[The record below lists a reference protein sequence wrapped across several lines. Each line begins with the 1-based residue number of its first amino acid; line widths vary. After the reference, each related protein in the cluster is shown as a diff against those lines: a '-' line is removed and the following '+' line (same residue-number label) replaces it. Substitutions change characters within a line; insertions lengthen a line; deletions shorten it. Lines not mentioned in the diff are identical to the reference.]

1 MKTKFYFSY
10 GMNTNP
16 HEMAFRCPK
25 ATPIG
30 RAVLPGYRFEFNSF
44 ATIIPDRD
52 SQVEGVLWTITPS
65 DEAALDVLEG
75 YPSFYR
81 KKQVKVNQ
89 DVDYI
94 AMTYIMNR
102 NGNYPPSDGYYSMLS
117 EGYEHFGLSQRQLL
131 NALPTKAILMPES
144 FD

>member
-1 MKTKFYFSY
+1 MKTKFYFAY

-16 HEMAFRCPK
+16 HEMAFRCPL

-30 RAVLPGYRFEFNSF
+30 RATLPGYRFEFNSF
-44 ATIIPDRD
+44 ATIISDRN
-52 SQVEGVLWTITPS
+52 SEVEGVLWAITPS

-81 KKQVKVNQ
+81 KQQVKVNQ
-89 DVDYI
+89 GVDYI

-102 NGNYPPSDGYYSMLS
+102 KGNFPPSDVYYGMLS
-117 EGYEHFGLSQRQLL
+117 EGYDHFGLGQRQLL
-131 NALPTKAILMPES
+131 DALPTKAVLMPES